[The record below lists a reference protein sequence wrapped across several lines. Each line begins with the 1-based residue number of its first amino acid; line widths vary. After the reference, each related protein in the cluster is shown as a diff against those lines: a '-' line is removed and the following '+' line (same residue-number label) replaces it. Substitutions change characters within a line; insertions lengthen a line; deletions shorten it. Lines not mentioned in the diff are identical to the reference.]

1 MKKNSTFWHN
11 TDIATEQ
18 QFYDFISDFT
28 NNDLISPNKAQR
40 ENKLDPPEFSD
51 LYYLYKTTRESY
63 VVSILEFG
71 SGYSTLIFGI
81 ALYQNYLQFGQD
93 YLRECRHPNAFQ
105 LLTIDASP
113 YFLKTSL
120 ERIPEEVQKFI
131 TPHSSQIELFE
142 FGGPGGQIVNRWEDL
157 PNFTPDLIYIDGPDP
172 EQITTKIN
180 GYKSENFSLPM
191 SADVLQREFF
201 LWHGTQLIMDGR
213 GANAEFLRINF
224 KRDWHYFKD
233 NFSDRHIFKLSSE
246 PWGYFANQHSI
257 FKTRLAERKLPWVAS
272 RKDYLSKSLGR

>member
-93 YLRECRHPNAFQ
+93 Y
-105 LLTIDASP
+105 
-113 YFLKTSL
+113 
-120 ERIPEEVQKFI
+120 
-131 TPHSSQIELFE
+131 
-142 FGGPGGQIVNRWEDL
+142 
-157 PNFTPDLIYIDGPDP
+157 
-172 EQITTKIN
+172 
-180 GYKSENFSLPM
+180 
-191 SADVLQREFF
+191 
-201 LWHGTQLIMDGR
+201 
-213 GANAEFLRINF
+213 
-224 KRDWHYFKD
+224 
-233 NFSDRHIFKLSSE
+233 
-246 PWGYFANQHSI
+246 
-257 FKTRLAERKLPWVAS
+257 
-272 RKDYLSKSLGR
+272 